1 MVDTIVDF
9 TWRRV
14 TRELSCYNLPMKNFI
29 CLFILILCVPAFA
42 ANFVMEKDSL
52 CFKNADPELRNYG
65 PMGVLGSKKGVCQGM
80 SGIVSAF
87 HEHAKFS
94 PNKAKM
100 TYNESMVALAELR
113 RYHSGGCKLSRKVE
127 ITGYANLN
135 EFCRAQKSLFMANA
149 IDYNA
154 DIAVREISWS
164 LDQFL
169 ILQDSAI
176 TSYLGRLNLH
186 NSVESIRDRWGAGR
200 LPLMLYYSHVVTV
213 VSITNYYKAG
223 VRTKITFGL
232 YDSNYSTSTE
242 YTVHYGSDGM
252 PKSGQKMLWDVT
264 PSRLTTICW

>member
-1 MVDTIVDF
+1 MGF
-9 TWRRV
+9 
-14 TRELSCYNLPMKNFI
+14 LGKLKAMKN
-29 CLFILILCVPAFA
+29 LFSILLSLLSLPVLAGTFS
-42 ANFVMEKDSL
+42 MEKDSL
-52 CFKNADPELRNYG
+52 CFKNADPEMRNYG

-94 PNKAKM
+94 PSKAKM
-100 TYNESMVALAELR
+100 TYNESMAALSELR

-127 ITGYANLN
+127 IKGYANLN

-154 DIAVREISWS
+154 DIAIREISWN
-164 LDQFL
+164 LDQFFV
-169 ILQDSAI
+169 LQDSPI

-186 NSVESIRDRWGAGR
+186 SSIESIRDRWGAGR

-213 VSITNYYKAG
+213 VSITNYFKDG
-223 VRTKITFGL
+223 VRTKIVFGL

-242 YTVHYGSDGM
+242 YTIHYTSDGL
-252 PKSGQKMLWDVT
+252 PKAGQKMLWDVT